1 MDSIFSQLNV
11 ALRGPTGTPQ
21 SPAETITRLS
31 DRLSQATQISD
42 RRSTV
47 LTLKGLSRDWK
58 AEVGQQAL
66 PGLVDVLINDADLDE
81 DIGKAVLETLYV
93 LCNVNEEVEGGRG
106 QGHPHIPPNVN
117 KELGF
122 KHTDVLLADERVT
135 HKMFALLAHESYL
148 LRLGVLELLMIL
160 LPNRRQVIQ
169 SYFLKAPV
177 GATAIIAVLEEKRE
191 RIRDEALIMLQT
203 LVHQSPDIQKVLA
216 FEGAFERLFGIVRA
230 ERGLDGGLVVHDA
243 LACVDA
249 LLRFNSSNQ
258 SYFRETMLPPM
269 LPALLLFPP
278 TLKPDQPVPQDFA
291 LQFWDSP
298 HKPANAS
305 LVVGIV
311 GMLVNSKGGSLDEI
325 RTFSRC
331 LVEIGLASNAPTFLK
346 TQALRLLPTNL
357 GIPLPSL
364 VVTPYM
370 PVPGTNDEEWD
381 RLEPASALDALV
393 ELVLH
398 GEYNGLFGEKRSKD
412 GMELRAAALGVIQN
426 FVSKDEI
433 REAIVRAMLPAE
445 GTNTPP
451 PITPLLHAL
460 TAPPTSPLAIGTVTS
475 THFSCLLFSH
485 LLRYSPR
492 AKILARQIVPSTNPP
507 PSAQP
512 GDFFVP
518 ADGGPAPA
526 SPVPPPPEPEDD
538 DDELQSLLQ
547 ILSEHLSLA
556 FLSRVRADTSDL
568 EVREWDRLIVGYLSL
583 LVQWLWDDPG
593 SVKDFL
599 QTGGLGM
606 LVEPI
611 NQMADSDPV
620 IPGLC
625 ALLLGICYEF
635 NREPG
640 EITRATIHPIL
651 TRLGIDTLIGR
662 ITRLRDDDR
671 FKAIGPD
678 TLVLSYPNQ
687 ATSLPNIP
695 GQHGH
700 AGAPGAAAA
709 QGALQESEKDREAE
723 IWFDWAFVD
732 FWKSNY
738 YTVVKGVAVDP
749 NEAPPTAS
757 QNAETEMLVTSLRT
771 VISQQS
777 DEILALRNQLAALQ
791 ASSASATASRLEE
804 LQSDLKAMRE
814 AFEVADD
821 RRKDME
827 KEQEDL
833 FVLLDEMNVKR
844 KKDKQRM
851 REAGMDVSEDE
862 DEEDDEE

>member
-21 SPAETITRLS
+21 SPTETITRLS
-31 DRLSQATQISD
+31 DRLAQATQIGD

-58 AEVGQQAL
+58 AEVGERAL
-66 PGLVDVLINDADLDE
+66 PGLVDVLLNDAELDE
-81 DIGKAVLETLYV
+81 EIGKAVLDTLYV
-93 LCNVNEEVEGGRG
+93 LCNVNEEAESGRG
-106 QGHPHIPPNVN
+106 QLHTHIPPQVN

-122 KHTDVLLADERVT
+122 KHTDALLADERVT
-135 HKMFALLAHESYL
+135 HKLFALLAHQSFY
-148 LRLGVLELLMIL
+148 LRLGVLELLLIL
-160 LPNRRQVIQ
+160 LHNRRQVVQ
-169 SYFLKAPV
+169 GYFLKAPV
-177 GATAIIAVLEEKRE
+177 GATSVIAVLEEQRD
-191 RIRDEALIMLQT
+191 RLRDEALIMFQT

-230 ERGLDGGLVVHDA
+230 EGGLEGGHVVHDA

-258 SYFRETMLPPM
+258 TMLPPM

-278 TLKPDQPVPQDFA
+278 SLKVSEEVPQAFA
-291 LQFWDSP
+291 LQFWDTP
-298 HKPANAS
+298 QKPANAS
-305 LVVGIV
+305 LIVGII
-311 GMLVNSKGGSLDEI
+311 GMLVNSKGGSVEET

-331 LVEIGLASNAPTFLK
+331 LVELGLASNAPTFLK
-346 TQALRLLPTNL
+346 TQALRLLPPNL
-357 GIPLPSL
+357 GIPLPSI

-398 GEYNGLFGEKRSKD
+398 GEYNGLFGERRAKD

-426 FVSKDEI
+426 FVQRDEI
-433 REAIVRAMLPAE
+433 REAIVRAMLPAD
-445 GTNTPP
+445 GSNTPP
-451 PITPLLHAL
+451 PTTPLLHAL
-460 TAPPTSPLAIGTVTS
+460 TAPPHSPLDIAAVTS
-475 THFSCLLFSH
+475 THLSCLLFAH
-485 LLRYSPR
+485 LLRYAPR
-492 AKILARQIVPSTNPP
+492 TKTLARSIIPQPNFPNT
-507 PSAQP
+507 QP
-512 GDFFVP
+512 GGEFFVP
-518 ADGGPAPA
+518 ADGGA
-526 SPVPPPPEPEDD
+526 PPPPPPAPEEEEEEPE
-538 DDELQSLLQ
+538 SLLQ
-547 ILSEHLSLA
+547 TLSEHLSLA
-556 FLSRVRADTSDL
+556 FLSKNRADTSDQ
-568 EVREWDRLIVGYLSL
+568 EAREWDRLIVGYLTL
-583 LVQWLWDDPG
+583 LIQWLYDDPG
-593 SVKDFL
+593 SVRDFL

-662 ITRLRDDDR
+662 ITHLRNDDR

-678 TLVLSYPNQ
+678 TLVLPYPNQ
-687 ATSLPNIP
+687 ASALPGVP
-695 GQHGH
+695 GG
-700 AGAPGAAAA
+700 GSAAAA
-709 QGALQESEKDREAE
+709 AAGDVKKETEAE

-757 QNAETEMLVTSLRT
+757 QNAETEMLVASLRE
-771 VISQQS
+771 VIQKQS
-777 DEILALRNQLAALQ
+777 DEIQDLKRRLNEFT
-791 ASSASATASRLEE
+791 ASAAAVDVQRIAQLED
-804 LQSDLKAMRE
+804 DLKSMRD

-821 RRKDME
+821 RRKDVE

-833 FVLLDEMNVKR
+833 LVLLDEMNLKR
-844 KKDKQRM
+844 SRDKQRM
-851 REAGMDVSEDE
+851 REAGLAVSEDE
-862 DEEDDEE
+862 DDGLDDDEE